1 ENAGER
7 GEQNEEWKHRHQ
19 RGERDVACDRPAVVG
34 EETPIGIEG
43 DIESS
48 SHRSV
53 QPLPFVTILNSARVI
68 PSGQCHSKWSTMQQR
83 LCKSR
88 QATRTCLGGVA
99 FVHCTRS
106 LGGRS
111 LQA

>member
-1 ENAGER
+1 AGAENAGER

-53 QPLPFVTILNSARVI
+53 QPLAVCDDSQVSAGYPKRSMSFQVVNNAATAVQVAASD
-68 PSGQCHSKWSTMQQR
+68 PDM
-83 LCKSR
+83 SR
-88 QATRTCLGGVA
+88 RRCFCALHA
-99 FVHCTRS
+99 
-106 LGGRS
+106 
-111 LQA
+111 